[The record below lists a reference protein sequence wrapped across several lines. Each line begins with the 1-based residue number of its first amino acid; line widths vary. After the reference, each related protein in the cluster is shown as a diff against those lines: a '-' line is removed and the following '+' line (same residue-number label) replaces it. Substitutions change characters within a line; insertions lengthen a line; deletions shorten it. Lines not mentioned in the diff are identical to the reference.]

1 MNAVSPVVKPVDE
14 VPPPGRLLLFGLQHV
29 LVMAA
34 SPITSVFLVGR
45 ALNLDAA
52 LSLTLLSATFVTC
65 GLGSLLQSL
74 GAFGFGARLPFVMV
88 PGGAPIAIFLVIAQ
102 QAGVRT
108 AVGAVMITGIAYFLI
123 LPVFARCLRVF
134 PPLVIGTMLLLV
146 GVNLVKIYGG
156 IVGGTA
162 GTPTFGSPSNVLL
175 ALVTIVLTVIFAR
188 VLPGALAQLAVL
200 FGLLA
205 GSVLAVLSGA
215 MDVSAVGPGPVFSLP
230 TLFPFGMPVFDLWS
244 ALPLLVFSVIS
255 MAEATS
261 QTVAVAEIVGEP
273 IDARTV
279 VPRTIRGD
287 ALASLFG
294 ACLGTSLIIT
304 SGENIGIIRAT
315 NVKSRYVTATAG
327 VILVALA
334 LFAPLGRLVNAV
346 PGAVVAGTA
355 VIVFCVIAAIGID
368 MLRRVDLRQHGN
380 LFTLASGLA
389 LGLLPILVPG
399 LYGKFPAAA
408 QTILGNGLAAGT
420 LAAVLVNLLFHGL
433 AAAPPVE
440 RATEP
445 GVGTPQTRTAP

>member
-1 MNAVSPVVKPVDE
+1 MDPAVKPVDE
-14 VPPPGRLLLFGLQHV
+14 VPPPGRLLLYGLQHV

-52 LSLTLLSATFVTC
+52 LGLRLLSATFLAC
-65 GLGSLLQSL
+65 GVGSLVQSF

-88 PGGAPIAIFLVIAQ
+88 PGGAPIAIFLLIAQ
-102 QAGVRT
+102 QAGAPT
-108 AVGAVMITGIAYFLI
+108 AVGAVLITGVAYFLI

-156 IVGGTA
+156 IVGGTV
-162 GTPTFGSPSNVLL
+162 GTPAFGAPANVLL
-175 ALVTIVLTVIFAR
+175 ALATITLTVVFAR

-205 GSVLAVLSGA
+205 GSVLAALSGM
-215 MDVSAVGPGPVFSLP
+215 MDVSAVGHGPVLSLP
-230 TLFPFGMPVFDLWS
+230 TLFPFGMPVFDLGS
-244 ALPLLVFSVIS
+244 ALPLVVFSVIS

-261 QTVAVAEIVGEP
+261 QTVAVAEIVGER
-273 IDARTV
+273 IDARAV

-287 ALASLFG
+287 ALVSLFG

-315 NVKSRYVTATAG
+315 DVKSRYVTATAG
-327 VILVALA
+327 AMLVALA

-355 VIVFCVIAAIGID
+355 VIVFCVITAIGID
-368 MLRRVDLRQHGN
+368 MLRKVDLRQHGN

-389 LGLLPILVPG
+389 FGLLPILVPG

-408 QTILGNGLAAGT
+408 QTILANGLAAGT
-420 LAAVLVNLLFHGL
+420 LAAVLVNLMFHGI
-433 AAAPPVE
+433 AAAPTVE
-440 RATEP
+440 PAADPRV
-445 GVGTPQTRTAP
+445 GVLDARTAP